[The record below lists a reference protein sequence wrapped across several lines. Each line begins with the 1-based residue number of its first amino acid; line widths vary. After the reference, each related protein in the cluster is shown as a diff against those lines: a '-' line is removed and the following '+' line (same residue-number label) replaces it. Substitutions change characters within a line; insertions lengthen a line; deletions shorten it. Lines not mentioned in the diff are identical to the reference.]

1 MKDKFNKQ
9 QSRPSARRFQ
19 FEATMEMADGIEK
32 AVDASRRSGL
42 KLTASHVC
50 RLAMSQYLVSNGF
63 MENP

>member
-1 MKDKFNKQ
+1 MIDETKRRRGNHT
-9 QSRPSARRFQ
+9 ARRFK
-19 FEATMEMADGIEK
+19 FEATGEMADGIEK

-63 MENP
+63 IAKQ

>member
-1 MKDKFNKQ
+1 MKDKFNQ
-9 QSRPSARRFQ
+9 QHARPSARRFQ
-19 FEATMEMADGIEK
+19 FEATVEMADGIEK

-63 MENP
+63 MANP